1 MALQWRLS
9 NGATVAASRTQ
20 ADSAAALERAV
31 LLLGRTIAASS
42 MQAVTPAIVGE
53 QIRAS
58 ATQTVLALAGP
69 HAMPPAGRRLR
80 L

>member
-1 MALQWRLS
+1 MLS
-9 NGATVAASRTQ
+9 NIATVAASRTQ
-20 ADSAAALERAV
+20 VDSAAALERAV

-69 HAMPPAGRRLR
+69 HAMLPAGRRLR

>member
-1 MALQWRLS
+1 MLS
-9 NGATVAASRTQ
+9 NGAAVAASRTQ

-42 MQAVTPAIVGE
+42 MQAVTAAMAGK
-53 QIRAS
+53 QIGAQ
-58 ATQTVLALAGP
+58 ATETVLALAGP
-69 HAMPPAGRRLR
+69 HAMPSAGRQLR

>member
-1 MALQWRLS
+1 M
-9 NGATVAASRTQ
+9 Q